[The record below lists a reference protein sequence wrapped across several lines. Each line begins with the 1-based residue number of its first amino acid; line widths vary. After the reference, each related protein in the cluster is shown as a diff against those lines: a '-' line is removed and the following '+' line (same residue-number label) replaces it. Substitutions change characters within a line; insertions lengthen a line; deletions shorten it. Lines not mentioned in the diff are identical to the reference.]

1 MRQKAVR
8 EPIATWWK
16 IALYD
21 VQITPV
27 KVVAFSAE
35 FVTIRYNSTW
45 SGPPQWFE
53 RRERRVNCF
62 PTFAEAKVEATRRAE
77 REVEAAKRNLQNRR
91 SALRQWE
98 SLKEPDGA
106 AQ

>member
-1 MRQKAVR
+1 MKKKTVR

-35 FVTIRYNSTW
+35 FVTILYNSTW

-53 RRERRVNCF
+53 RRERRVNYF